1 MIEITGR
8 VKHKALVEEFV
19 MNLTRHLKI
28 HHRKKWSIDVH
39 FVRTCEDVALGLCY
53 DDPEKDIVIE
63 IAKMVNRSFSLTN
76 QNYRMYNFYEQMQ
89 TLAHE
94 MVHAKQFIEEV
105 YPSEKEAKKLEYELF
120 AKCFPWK
127 ELP

>member
-19 MNLTRHLKI
+19 MNLTRHLKMD
-28 HHRKKWSIDVH
+28 HRKKWSIEVQ
-39 FVRTCEDVALGLCY
+39 FVRKCEDNALGLCY
-53 DDPEKDIVIE
+53 DDAEKEIVIE
-63 IAKMVNRSFSLTN
+63 IARMCFINPD
-76 QNYRMYNFYEQMQ
+76 YRMYNFYEQMQ

-94 MVHAKQFIEEV
+94 MVHAKQFIEGD
-105 YPSEKEAKKLEYELF
+105 YPSEKEAKKLEHTLF
-120 AKCFPWK
+120 AQCFPWK